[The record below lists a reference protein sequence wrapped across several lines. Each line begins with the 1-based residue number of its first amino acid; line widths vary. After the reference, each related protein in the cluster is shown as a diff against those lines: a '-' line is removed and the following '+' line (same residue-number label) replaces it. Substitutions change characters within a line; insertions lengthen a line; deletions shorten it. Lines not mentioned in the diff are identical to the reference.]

1 MNRSRALI
9 LSLGVGVAA
18 VAGVFAATSTVS
30 LGSEAKASTD
40 QQVAERTAQLDR
52 YEASLQKAL
61 AEGPPKLPAMP
72 TGTAAAAGVQA
83 TPAAR
88 VVYRRASPVV
98 VGQTDGS
105 DEEYEHED
113 DEYGR
118 ENGNEDDHAEEHGDG
133 RESDD

>member
-18 VAGVFAATSTVS
+18 VAGVFAATSTIS

-40 QQVAERTAQLDR
+40 KQVAQRTAQLDR

-61 AEGPPKLPAMP
+61 AKEPPRLPAMQ
-72 TGTAAAAGVQA
+72 TGTAAAAGVQ
-83 TPAAR
+83 TTLPAR
-88 VVYRRASPVV
+88 VVYRRAAPVV
-98 VGQTDGS
+98 VGQTAGS

-113 DEYGR
+113 DEYEHG
-118 ENGNEDDHAEEHGDG
+118 NGYEDDHDEEHGDG